1 MKKRRLGN
9 SDLMVSEICMGCMG
23 FGDPTRGQHTWT
35 LDEKSSR
42 EIIIQG
48 LEAGINFFNTA
59 IAYQSGTS
67 EKYLG
72 KAIREVSNRD
82 DVIIATKFLP
92 KNDEEIEK
100 GINGIQHVENMLN
113 KSLENLG
120 MDHVD
125 LYIYHMWDHR
135 TPLIEI
141 LEGLNKL
148 VKQGKTRYIGI
159 SNCFAWQLAQ
169 ANDLARERNL
179 TPFVSVQNHYNLIFR
194 EEEREMKAFCEQE
207 NIAMTPYSSLA
218 GGRLSKHLNETSKRL
233 KEDGYARLKYDST
246 KEVDQ
251 KIIERVEELAS
262 AHHTSMSAISL
273 AWLLTKTTSPI
284 VGMTK
289 PSHVKGAVDASNLVL
304 NKDEIHYLEELYVP
318 HKLVGVMAQNTK
330 ESSNEAHVWSVQ
342 EKQ

>member
-1 MKKRRLGN
+1 
-9 SDLMVSEICMGCMG
+9 MGCMG

-48 LEAGINFFNTA
+48 LEAGINFFDTA

-72 KAIREVSNRD
+72 KTIREVSNRD

-141 LEGLNKL
+141 LEGLNKTC
-148 VKQGKTRYIGI
+148 KTRKNKIYRNI
-159 SNCFAWQLAQ
+159 QLLCVAALLR

-233 KEDGYARLKYDST
+233 KEDDYARLKYDST

-318 HKLVGVMAQNTK
+318 HKLVGVMAQKYEKNHPMK
-330 ESSNEAHVWSVQ
+330 AHVWSVQ
-342 EKQ
+342 EK